1 MSADKDN
8 AEQIDNLIAQ
18 SLRAIVIAKITSDA
32 VKRRF
37 SQDIQ
42 NENIGFLRLKQTQ
55 NYNAAWSACLFGI
68 QKSSKSFFA
77 VARWGE
83 FFAQFYS
90 KKLRQA

>member
-18 SLRAIVIAKITSDA
+18 SLRAIAMPKITSDD

-42 NENIGFLRLKQTQ
+42 NANIAILRLKETQ
-55 NYNAAWSACLFGI
+55 NDNAA
-68 QKSSKSFFA
+68 
-77 VARWGE
+77 
-83 FFAQFYS
+83 
-90 KKLRQA
+90 